1 MVLGGDPKQL
11 GPVIHSPA
19 AKEKHGESHGLSTS
33 LLERLLALPKGMYAK
48 STTGQHP
55 TFKGYNPHYI
65 TMLVRNYRSHKLLLQ
80 VPNALF
86 YDDSLESCANPMLT
100 ECRLHWEGLPKKGVP
115 LFWHGIEGK
124 EDREANSPSWF
135 NGDEAVCV
143 LKHVASLVTDSRKSR
158 VMLNVCDLMLSL
170 TH

>member
-55 TFKGYNPHYI
+55 TFKGYNPRYI

-86 YDDSLESCANPMLT
+86 YDDSLESCANPMVT
-100 ECRLHWEGLPKKGVP
+100 ECRLHWEGLPTKGVP

-143 LKHVASLVTDSRKSR
+143 WRHVASLVADSRKLI
-158 VMLNVCDLMLSL
+158 MHNVCDLMLSL

>member
-86 YDDSLESCANPMLT
+86 YDDSLESCANPMVT
-100 ECRLHWEGLPKKGVP
+100 ECRLHWEGLPTKGVP

-143 LKHVASLVTDSRKSR
+143 WRHVASLVADSRKL
-158 VMLNVCDLMLSL
+158 VMHNVCDLMLSL